1 MRRRRLIRRPPI
13 PAPGED
19 GESGPSSSR
28 RGSVTSPR
36 GAARRDRLGRADR
49 CRHDLGGRSRDARGG
64 PGGPQRCVRCLLP
77 ARRLVGGAVDGLPAP
92 DRTPSGAVEA
102 LGLAAQLPREPG
114 IDAPGATCLPRLPA
128 GPGRA
133 PDMDLGD
140 AVPDPQGRGGA
151 PGRITVPAEAAA
163 IELADAPV
171 DRARGKS
178 VFAGVV
184 LLGGEVLAVEGIVRT
199 LTLVRWSDWVYVAV
213 TGGLALLAGLGMVRY
228 WVGSDR
234 QRVGDA
240 EAGPGRGGTG
250 RPAGDAGRKPRGGSR
265 PVGPPRGRASPGRST
280 RGISRPSS
288 ASACSRRSGTRT
300 ARPSRPRG
308 PRDLRRRRDVA
319 PRPPRLA
326 PNRLPSRSGSIT
338 GRLRRR

>member
-1 MRRRRLIRRPPI
+1 MANRAHRARDAGAYLA
-13 PAPGED
+13 APGRLAAIVSAELI
-19 GESGPSSSR
+19 GVGTTWAVALGMP
-28 RGSVTSPR
+28 
-36 GAARRDRLGRADR
+36 GAARAVRNGAFDAFSLRAVWWVGQSMAS
-49 CRHDLGGRSRDARGG
+49 L
-64 PGGPQRCVRCLLP
+64 PQT
-77 ARRLVGGAVDGLPAP
+77 
-92 DRTPSGAVEA
+92 TPSGAVEA
-102 LGLAAQLPREPG
+102 LGLAANYLESRASTLLGQHAYLGYLLVLAGLLTWISATLFRTRKGVVARLAGLRSPPRRPPSSLPMRQSIG
-114 IDAPGATCLPRLPA
+114 
-128 GPGRA
+128 
-133 PDMDLGD
+133 LG
-140 AVPDPQGRGGA
+140 
-151 PGRITVPAEAAA
+151 
-163 IELADAPV
+163 
-171 DRARGKS
+171 GKS

-213 TGGLALLAGLGMVRY
+213 TGGLALLAGLGMVR
-228 WVGSDR
+228 VPGSGR
-234 QRVGDA
+234 TANGSETRRPP
-240 EAGPGRGGTG
+240 GPRRNGSPGC
-250 RPAGDAGRKPRGGSR
+250 DAGRKPRGGSR